1 MTAETTLIVSQPD
14 GRERERLDASAEA
27 AALEAVERLDSFERV
42 DQVDRDEAAEER
54 DLVGMYLD
62 EIARTALLNAEQEV
76 DLAEAIE
83 AGLFAEQL
91 LEEGKIP
98 SGVKREELE
107 QLVALGRAAKMRF
120 IAANLRLVVSVAR
133 KYTRSQ
139 MPLLDLIQEGNT
151 GLVRAVEKFDY
162 QRGFKFSTY
171 ATWWIRQAI
180 SRAIA
185 QQGRT
190 VRLPVHVVED
200 LNRVTRVRRE
210 LTRDLGREA
219 ELSEVAAELGMD
231 VDAVEDL
238 LALGRDPVSL
248 DTPVG
253 DDGETRL
260 GDLVHE
266 VDQATPETVVL
277 AGLHDERVRALL
289 DRLDPRSADIVRY
302 RYGLADGREHSLAEI
317 AERIGLSRERVRQLE
332 AEALRRLRRLAASEP
347 DLNAA

>member
-1 MTAETTLIVSQPD
+1 MTAETVRMIGTGPD
-14 GRERERLDASAEA
+14 RE
-27 AALEAVERLDSFERV
+27 
-42 DQVDRDEAAEER
+42 EAAEDR

-62 EIARTALLNAEQEV
+62 EIARTPLLTAAEEV
-76 DLAEAIE
+76 DLSAAIE
-83 AGLFAEQL
+83 AGLFAESIL
-91 LEEGKIP
+91 AGGNVP
-98 SGVKREELE
+98 RGVRQSELTQIVE
-107 QLVALGRAAKMRF
+107 LGRDAKLRF
-120 IAANLRLVVSVAR
+120 VAANLRLVVSVAR
-133 KYTRSQ
+133 KYTRSG

-162 QRGFKFSTY
+162 RKGFKFSTY

-190 VRLPVHVVED
+190 VRLPVHVVEE

-219 ELSEVAAELGMD
+219 ELAEVAAELGMAVAD
-231 VDAVEDL
+231 VEEL
-238 LALGRDPVSL
+238 IRLGRDPVSL
-248 DTPVG
+248 DSPVG
-253 DDGETRL
+253 EDGETRL

-266 VDQATPETVVL
+266 VDQATPESVVL

-317 AERIGLSRERVRQLE
+317 AKRIGLSRERVRQLE
-332 AEALRRLRRLAASEP
+332 AEALRRLRRLAADEP
-347 DLNAA
+347 DLDAA

>member
-1 MTAETTLIVSQPD
+1 MAE
-14 GRERERLDASAEA
+14 ERL
-27 AALEAVERLDSFERV
+27 ERM
-42 DQVDRDEAAEER
+42 DRDEVAEER

-62 EIARTALLNAEQEV
+62 EIARTPLLTAAEEV
-76 DLAEAIE
+76 DLAAAIE
-83 AGLFAEQL
+83 AGLYAEQL
-91 LEEGKIP
+91 LDQGRVP
-98 SGVKREELE
+98 RGVQRDELD
-107 QLVALGRAAKMRF
+107 QLVKLGREAKTRF

-219 ELSEVAAELGMD
+219 EISEVAAELGMG
-231 VDAVEDL
+231 VDEVEDL

-248 DTPVG
+248 DMPVG

-266 VDQATPETVVL
+266 IDQATPEAVVL
-277 AGLHDERVRALL
+277 AGLHDERVRGLL
-289 DRLDPRSADIVRY
+289 DQLDPRSADIVRY

-317 AERIGLSRERVRQLE
+317 AQRIGLSRERVRQLE
-332 AEALRRLRRLAASEP
+332 AEALRRLRRLAAAEP
-347 DLNAA
+347 DLDAA